1 MGQKPPDIDLCVLF
15 ALSQTEDTGI
25 LDIENIQEKMTSI
38 EIQQYG
44 TDLVQIPV
52 KSLSSRYHLISNLGS
67 GSFGIVALYKVKNGV
82 LNGLMEEMVNF
93 PGTLLSP
100 SSINYKYSNDL
111 VAIKTMNK
119 KLKKLTDYSKVKE
132 IQFIF
137 SVDSHFNLVQIID
150 VFIDRTYL
158 KLNIVMENMDQN
170 LYQLM
175 KMRKGNVFSPRTL
188 KSILS
193 QLLSAILHIHKH
205 LFFHRDVKPENI
217 LVMQNLNFFGSRQN
231 IPLNQRNN
239 SYIIKLADYGLA
251 RHSRNDKPFTAY
263 VSTRWYRSPEILL
276 RQGFYSFP
284 VDIWAFGCVAME
296 CATFC
301 PLFPGANELDQCC
314 KIMEFLGNPNKS
326 FQLSALQNSNYSY
339 NSYKSNTN
347 SGNYHYGP
355 MVPFGGF
362 WDDAKD
368 LALKLGLVFPKNFG
382 YRLENVVI
390 RKDFSLHEKND
401 FFQMVKSCL
410 TWDPNKRAT
419 AFSLVHSPYF
429 EDSMSFIKNQ
439 KENEITIDPMI
450 VNTNSNV
457 TDAAPINTHKNISKN
472 DSNVKRSMIFAGIPT
487 TNIATNNNRNG
498 PTVSSSYLFRNRADS
513 NMKQFESKGDSPVV
527 SQKIN
532 LSHPGLGMKNKFDMI
547 NTTNLLKSFNNQP
560 LSENYSNT
568 DQVALVE
575 PDNSMMQLASDP
587 IEDYVTIF
595 PHDANIS
602 ELRNNNSNSY
612 DLISS
617 RLENMDSIYDEN
629 NNARKEDRFK
639 ELDLTHI
646 DQILNEEDSENE
658 NIKHGK
664 PINIKY
670 DLGGNSRPLNDVD
683 QDDDHV
689 KEVEA
694 FENENEGEDVNDDV
708 DEDED
713 EEEDEEDEET
723 ENELLS
729 LELGKVSLYLQ
740 DPNTHMKPA
749 DSEISINNST
759 NQGNYDLIDEI
770 NYALDDEYQIK
781 HINLYSWDGHS

>member
-1 MGQKPPDIDLCVLF
+1 MSSL
-15 ALSQTEDTGI
+15 
-25 LDIENIQEKMTSI
+25 

-52 KSLSSRYHLISNLGS
+52 KSLSSRYHQISNLGS
-67 GSFGIVALYKVKNGV
+67 GSFGIVALYKVKNGILDSLV
-82 LNGLMEEMVNF
+82 EEMMNF

-111 VAIKTMNK
+111 VAIKTMNR

-132 IQFIF
+132 IQFIL
-137 SVDSHFNLVQIID
+137 SVDTHFNLVQIID

-231 IPLNQRNN
+231 IPSNQRNN

-276 RQGFYSFP
+276 RQGYYSFP
-284 VDIWAFGCVAME
+284 VDIWAFGCVAVE

-339 NSYKSNTN
+339 SSYKTN
-347 SGNYHYGP
+347 SNNNNYNYGP

-382 YRLENVVI
+382 YRLENVII
-390 RKDFSLHEKND
+390 RKDFSLHEKKD

-419 AFSLVHSPYF
+419 AFGLLHSPYF
-429 EDSMSFIKNQ
+429 EDTMSGMENQ
-439 KENEITIDPMI
+439 KENEITIDPII
-450 VNTNSNV
+450 VNTNDNV
-457 TDAAPINTHKNISKN
+457 TGTSAINSNKSTSKV
-472 DSNVKRSMIFAGIPT
+472 DFSMKRSMVFAGIPT
-487 TNIATNNNRNG
+487 TNIATNSNRNN
-498 PTVSSSYLFRNRADS
+498 TVASNQYVFRKKAAPNV
-513 NMKQFESKGDSPVV
+513 KQFDSKNETS
-527 SQKIN
+527 SLNQNIN

-547 NTTNLLKSFNNQP
+547 NTTNLLKTFNNQHP
-560 LSENYSNT
+560 QENYDNNDHIAAIET
-568 DQVALVE
+568 
-575 PDNSMMQLASDP
+575 DNSMMQLTSDP

-595 PHDANIS
+595 PHDANSS

-612 DLISS
+612 DLVSS
-617 RLENMDSIYDEN
+617 RLEKLDNLYDEN
-629 NNARKEDRFK
+629 NNVRKDDSFK
-639 ELDLTHI
+639 ELDLAHI
-646 DQILNEEDSENE
+646 DRILNEEDSENE
-658 NIKHGK
+658 NSLINRHGK
-664 PINIKY
+664 PINDKKY
-670 DLGGNSRPLNDVD
+670 NVDENSNIGGLCRDLDNGNDVD
-683 QDDDHV
+683 TVGDRDGGEDIEDDD
-689 KEVEA
+689 E
-694 FENENEGEDVNDDV
+694 
-708 DEDED
+708 ED
-713 EEEDEEDEET
+713 EEEDET